1 MKHILRMSDLHDE
14 DIYQLFARADQAKEN
29 QLHAKQS
36 GFVANLFFE
45 PSTRTKMSF
54 EVAEKKLGLETVDF
68 SSESSSVQKGESL
81 YDTVRTIEAL
91 GASAVVIRHEQEN
104 FYDELIPGVS
114 IPVIN
119 GGDGKGEHPT
129 QSLLD
134 LYTIFQE
141 FGRFEGLRVV
151 IAGDIKH
158 SRVARSNAYMLDR
171 LGAFVTFT
179 GPESWQD
186 ESLAFPYLPID
197 EAVEQCDV
205 LMMLRIQEER
215 HQDRVN
221 NQQGYLQQFGL
232 TVEREKRMKHSSI
245 ILHPAPV
252 NRGVE
257 IASELV
263 ECSRSRIFQQ
273 MTNGVYIRMAALEH
287 VLRGGTENEK
297 TTETSTHLSRS

>member
-1 MKHILRMSDLHDE
+1 MCDLTDE
-14 DIYQLFARADQAKEN
+14 DLYRLFDKADKAKEN
-29 QLHAKQS
+29 KIHVQQA
-36 GFVANLFFE
+36 FVANLFFE

-54 EVAEKKLGLETVDF
+54 EVAEKKLGLETLDF
-68 SSESSSVQKGESL
+68 TSESSSVQKGESL
-81 YDTVRTIEAL
+81 YDTVRTFEAL
-91 GASAVVIRHEQEN
+91 GANAVVIRHEKEN
-104 FYDELIPGVS
+104 YYDDLLEGVS
-114 IPVIN
+114 IPIIN

-134 LYTIFQE
+134 LYTIYQE
-141 FGRFEGLRVV
+141 YGYFEGLTVV

-158 SRVARSNAYMLDR
+158 SRVARSNAYILNR
-171 LGAFVTFT
+171 LGANVSFT

-186 ESLAFPYLPID
+186 ESLVFPYLPID

-215 HQDRVN
+215 HQNRIN

-232 TVEREKRMKHSSI
+232 TVDREKRMKHKSI

-273 MTNGVYIRMAALEH
+273 MSNGVYIRMAALEH

-297 TTETSTHLSRS
+297 TTETSTHLSR

>member
-1 MKHILRMSDLHDE
+1 MKHILRMSDLTNE
-14 DIYQLFARADQAKEN
+14 DLYRLFDQADKAKDNNLHVN
-29 QLHAKQS
+29 QQA
-36 GFVANLFFE
+36 FVANLFFE
-45 PSTRTKMSF
+45 PSTRTKTSF
-54 EVAEKKLGLETVDF
+54 EVAEKKLGLETLDF
-68 SSESSSVQKGESL
+68 TSESSSVQKGESL
-81 YDTVRTIEAL
+81 YDTVRTFEAL
-91 GASAVVIRHEQEN
+91 GANAVVIRHEKEN
-104 FYDELIPGVS
+104 YYNELLEGVS
-114 IPVIN
+114 IPIIN

-134 LYTIFQE
+134 LYTIYKE
-141 FGRFEGLRVV
+141 YGYFEGLTVV

-158 SRVARSNAYMLDR
+158 SRVARSNAYILDR
-171 LGAFVTFT
+171 LGANVSFT

-186 ESLAFPYLPID
+186 KSLAFPYLPMD

-215 HQDRVN
+215 HQDRIN
-221 NQQGYLQQFGL
+221 NKQGYLEQFGL
-232 TVEREKRMKHSSI
+232 TLEREKRMKPRSI

-273 MTNGVYIRMAALEH
+273 MTNGVYVRMAALEH
-287 VLRGGTENEK
+287 VLRGGTEDEK
-297 TTETSTHLSRS
+297 TTETSTHLSR